1 MLMFEEIRRK
11 YADGESI
18 AALARSYGIHR
29 RMVRQALANAI
40 PPERKKGARK
50 QPRIEAVKPFIDEIL
65 ENDRQAP
72 RKQRHTAQR
81 IYQRIRTEKPEH
93 PVSAA
98 SVRRY
103 VARKKRELGLKG
115 REVFVPQSYQPG
127 VEAQVDWFEAFAVL
141 AGERQKVQMF
151 AMRSMYSGAG
161 FHCAFRHATQ
171 QAFLEGHEL
180 AFQYFGGVFAKLRY
194 DNLKC

>member
-11 YADGESI
+11 YTDGESI

-40 PPERKKGARK
+40 PPERKKGGRK
-50 QPRIEAVKPFIDEIL
+50 QPKIDALKAFIDEIL
-65 ENDRQAP
+65 ESDRQAP

-81 IYQRIRTEKPEH
+81 IYHRIRTEMPEH

-103 VARKKRELGLKG
+103 VVSLLTG
-115 REVFVPQSYQPG
+115 PG
-127 VEAQVDWFEAFAVL
+127 P
-141 AGERQKVQMF
+141 
-151 AMRSMYSGAG
+151 
-161 FHCAFRHATQ
+161 
-171 QAFLEGHEL
+171 
-180 AFQYFGGVFAKLRY
+180 LRY
-194 DNLKC
+194 SNLAHLRG